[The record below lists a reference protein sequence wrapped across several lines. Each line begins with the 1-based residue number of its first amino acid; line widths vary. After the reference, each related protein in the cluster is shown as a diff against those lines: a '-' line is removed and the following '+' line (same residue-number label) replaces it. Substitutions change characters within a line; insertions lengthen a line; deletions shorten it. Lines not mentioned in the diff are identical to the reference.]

1 MKQSDLFEGLVE
13 NALGFLSHA
22 IEALE
27 SAPKFSVIDFYTAL
41 ELFLKARLLH
51 EHWSL
56 VVAKDPDWDKFI
68 SGDFVSVGFDEAC
81 AKLDKVVRS
90 PISARSRNKFNA
102 VRRHRN
108 KLVHFFHTGER
119 PEHQIIEQ
127 VAIEQLSA
135 WYELHQLIMHQWTE
149 VFAPWEKS
157 LAQIET
163 QLTRHKKYL
172 GAKFEGLSSK
182 LASLKADGT
191 EIGICHICNFEA
203 AVMHDGEVTSL
214 REGKCLVC
222 SANNKWLLFDCP
234 KCSGASHLLDGG
246 HFDCDCGYSA
256 DEQGLVDALDETVVT
271 KDDYMDNPYPANC
284 GECEGYHTVVA
295 YDDKNLCVVCLDVT
309 TELSFC
315 GFCNDANTGN

>member
-1 MKQSDLFEGLVE
+1 MKQSDLFKGLVE
-13 NALGFLSHA
+13 NGLGFLSHA

-27 SAPKFSVIDFYTAL
+27 SAPKFSVIEFYTAL
-41 ELFLKARLLH
+41 ELFLKARLMH

-56 VVAKDPDWDKFI
+56 VVTKDPDWDKFV

-81 AKLDKVVRS
+81 IRLDKVVGS

-108 KLVHFFHTGER
+108 KLVHFFHAGER

-135 WYELHQLIMHQWTE
+135 WYELHQLIMHQWKD
-149 VFAPWEKS
+149 VFASWEKS

-163 QLTRHKKYL
+163 RLTRHKKYL

-182 LASLKADGT
+182 LTGLKAGGT

-203 AVMHDGEVTSL
+203 AVVQRRSCRSSRRQLSG
-214 REGKCLVC
+214 
-222 SANNKWLLFDCP
+222 LL
-234 KCSGASHLLDGG
+234 G
-246 HFDCDCGYSA
+246 
-256 DEQGLVDALDETVVT
+256 
-271 KDDYMDNPYPANC
+271 
-284 GECEGYHTVVA
+284 
-295 YDDKNLCVVCLDVT
+295 
-309 TELSFC
+309 
-315 GFCNDANTGN
+315 